1 MVPQRNVHPV
11 SLGHQI
17 LDEGQFLSTEVFLDE
32 REMMELEHDFATPNK
47 VMDPDN
53 NH

>member
-1 MVPQRNVHPV
+1 MLPQRNVYPV

-17 LDEGQFLSTEVFLDE
+17 FDEDQFLSTEVFLDA
-32 REMMELEHDFATPNK
+32 RKMVELEHDFATPNE

-53 NH
+53 NP